1 MTKLHAILLG
11 ILFSSIAFTQNG
23 SNKGFENQ
31 KTQLTR
37 QSDLER
43 VIPTQHQ
50 QNKKAVGDT
59 IWSEDFT
66 NGFPAGWSIF
76 DSTGNNYN
84 WVINNS
90 DIENITANPPGYT
103 NAAALA
109 SESGGNHMLLFADEY
124 NRVQLANTGTA
135 VNMNTYFQT
144 SGINLNGQT
153 AITVH
158 FQQRHRLICL
168 PPYQANLWVSTDP
181 SFTSNVSKYDIQGG
195 IFGCSQSP
203 NPMNMSINIS
213 DIAAGYHGDI
223 YLRFYIES
231 GIAHYFWMIDDI
243 YVTENGLNDITTHQ
257 RLSGSDLPTAY
268 YGFGGYQYTRV
279 PVSQIQPIDFQM
291 IAKNTGYVDQP
302 NTNLTIDI
310 NDGNAS
316 IFNNSSISTTLTS
329 FSKDT
334 FELNNFW
341 TPPTS
346 PLNVPYTITLDVF
359 SDSIDESP
367 WNNQATF
374 QPFEITSSLLALDD
388 FSSTPGNGGG
398 YWGPNNTTEYEAGN
412 HFSIINQDEM
422 LYSIDVVT
430 GTNTPIGTA
439 VDAVLYEIDFST
451 TPDTYTEIWRSPSYS
466 IQASD
471 IGTVHHFNDNPGTPI
486 ETLTNGKTYFAG
498 VHSLAD
504 YEYATSGTNPASR
517 TPAEIQNTIRYPNMA
532 NPMLDGSYDRIFNT
546 PMIRLNFDNTVG
558 LNINTNNN
566 PLTIS
571 PNPTS
576 GKFTITLDSEEINY
590 LSITNTIGQ
599 EILSKTINVKGKVV
613 VEISLEEYGT
623 GIYFITVK
631 SKTGNQTLKLIL
643 E

>member
-1 MTKLHAILLG
+1 MNKLHTLALIF
-11 ILFSSIAFTQNG
+11 LFGSIAFAQNG
-23 SNKGFENQ
+23 SNKSFENK
-31 KTQLTR
+31 KTELSYY
-37 QSDLER
+37 SDVDK
-43 VIPTQHQ
+43 VISTPPQ

-66 NGFPAGWSIF
+66 NGFPAGWSVY

-84 WVINNS
+84 WVINNG

-135 VNMNTYFQT
+135 VDMNAYFQT
-144 SGINLNGQT
+144 SGITLNGQT

-158 FQQRHRLICL
+158 FQQRHRVLCL
-168 PPYQANLWVSTDP
+168 PPYQTNLWVSTDP
-181 SFTSNVSKYDIQGG
+181 SFTSNVSTYDIQGG
-195 IFGCSQSP
+195 IPGCTQSP
-203 NPMNMSINIS
+203 NPMDMSINIS
-213 DIAAGYHGDI
+213 DIAADYHGDI

-231 GIAHYFWMIDDI
+231 GISHYFWMIDDI

-257 RLSGSDLPTAY
+257 RLSGSDLPTEY

-279 PVSQIQPIDFQM
+279 PVSQIQSIDFQM
-291 IAKNTGYVDQP
+291 IAKNTGSVDQP
-302 NTNLTIDI
+302 NTNLTVDI

-316 IFNNSSISTTLTS
+316 IFNNSSISTTLSS

-346 PLNVPYTITLDVF
+346 PLNIPYTITIDVF

-367 WNNQATF
+367 WNNQASF
-374 QPFEITSSLLALDD
+374 QPFEITSGLLALDD

-430 GTNTPIGTA
+430 GTNTPIGTL
-439 VDAVLYEIDFST
+439 VNAVLYEIDFST
-451 TPDTYTEIWRSPSYS
+451 APDTYTEIWRSPSYS

-471 IGTVHHFNDNPGTPI
+471 VGTVHHFNDSPGTPI
-486 ETLTNGKTYFAG
+486 ATLTNGKTYFAG
-498 VHSLAD
+498 IHCLVD
-504 YEYATSGTNPASR
+504 YEYATSGTNPTYGIPS
-517 TPAEIQNTIRYPNMA
+517 EIHSTIRYPNMA
-532 NPMLDGSYDRIFNT
+532 NPMPNGSYDRIFNT

-576 GKFTITLDSEEINY
+576 GKFTISINSKEINT

-599 EILSKTINVKGKVV
+599 EILSKTINTIGKIEE
-613 VEISLEEYGT
+613 EISLEGHDK
-623 GIYFITVK
+623 GIYFITLK
-631 SKTGNQTLKLIL
+631 SKTGTQTSKLIL